1 MRTARALLGAAA
13 VGAVLFL
20 GAEATVRRVAPTPRP
35 SCYDEPRNP
44 FFLRAWPEYTAPRP
58 PRPPGEERVVVI
70 TNSQGYLRER
80 ADGHEAWPAQLELL
94 LRESGRDAQ
103 VLNWAVAGASGAEM
117 AVLAARAV
125 EHRPELVL
133 LVSYNENFGPFW
145 RRKELSFARSDVPEL
160 AYHGAVRRRLPGSF
174 LRSVD
179 AYEPLGFLEAHL
191 ALLDLRS
198 RLFEWQDRWT
208 FDPVEPKRPVE
219 KKLELHVQQNFAL
232 LNDFLYPLAR
242 ARPRPRVLLVA
253 MPLNPEG
260 FEDLAP
266 AAAFAAACRSWAERA
281 DWISARDAT
290 HLFPA
295 DVYYGP
301 RHFRPEAHRAFAE
314 WLLPDVER
322 LLDER

>member
-1 MRTARALLGAAA
+1 MRTARALVGAAL
-13 VGAVLFL
+13 VGALVFL
-20 GAEATVRRVAPTPRP
+20 GAEATARRVAPTPDP
-35 SCYDEPRNP
+35 SSYDAPRNP
-44 FFLRAWPEYTAPRP
+44 YFLRAWPEYTAPRP
-58 PRPPGEERVVVI
+58 PRPADEERIVVL

-80 ADGHEAWPAQLELL
+80 ADGRETWPARLEEF
-94 LRESGRDAQ
+94 LRARGRNAQ
-103 VLNWAVAGASGAEM
+103 VLNWAVPGASGAEL
-117 AVLAARAV
+117 ALLAARAV
-125 EHRPELVL
+125 EHRPEVVLV
-133 LVSYNENFGPFW
+133 VSYSENFGPFW
-145 RRKELSFARSDVPEL
+145 RRKEISFARSDVPEL
-160 AYHGAVRRRLPGSF
+160 AYLPEVRRRLPASF

-179 AYEPLGFLEAHL
+179 AYEPLGWLQAHL
-191 ALLDLRS
+191 TLMDLRS
-198 RLFEWQDRWT
+198 RLFEWRERWT
-208 FDPVEPKRPVE
+208 FVPVEPKRPPE
-219 KKLELHVQQNFAL
+219 RKLVLHEARNFAL
-232 LNDFLYPLAR
+232 LADLLHPLAR

-266 AAAFAAACRSWAERA
+266 AAAFAAACRTWAERA
-281 DWISARDAT
+281 DWITARDAT